1 MGLREIAVG
10 GIYFSPL
17 LLYALL
23 GFVCAVVTRN
33 LLHRFLGQQVLW
45 YEAWFDAAL
54 FVIITAAIAFMFS
67 LANGTAP

>member
-10 GIYFSPL
+10 GIYLSPL

-23 GFVCAVVTRN
+23 GFLCAVAVRT
-33 LLHRFLGQQVLW
+33 LLHRFMSQQVLW

-54 FVIITAAIAFMFS
+54 FVILTAAIAFMFS
-67 LANGTAP
+67 FANGTAA